1 MKKFPIFDVY
11 SQEAD
16 RLLHAK
22 KSVKLIHSTGDIDA
36 SGDELEIPFREMLS
50 RRLPSKY
57 FVGHGHIVDQNL
69 NVSPQYDVIIADSN
83 ATPILYEGENGTQ
96 YFPYESVYVVGELKS
111 SFYKNSDQVKK
122 FASNVETLLTEFF
135 REDVPSN
142 YIGNGITLGRGFS
155 SSTTV
160 AKQNEIL
167 SFMVFGSKND
177 FTEENLKVQLQE
189 SDGAHPTLLC
199 FLDGSVVVKANI
211 HETARGM
218 NLGPLALGANV
229 AKSESLNVV
238 SIHFN
243 NELKS
248 ASSLTVLMLSL
259 FQHLNRTLLKE
270 PPFDSYVESI
280 LAESS
285 HNSKT
290 VKKFS

>member
-11 SQEAD
+11 GQEAE
-16 RLLHAK
+16 RLLSAK

-96 YFPYESVYVVGELKS
+96 YFPYESVYAVGELKA
-111 SFYKNSDQVKK
+111 SFYKNSDQVTK
-122 FASNVETLLTEFF
+122 FTSNVETLLKVFF

-142 YIGNGITLGRGFS
+142 YIGHGITLGNGLSS
-155 SSTTV
+155 SSTAT
-160 AKQNEIL
+160 KQNEIL

-177 FTEENLKVQLQE
+177 FTEENLELQLQT
-189 SDGAHPTLLC
+189 SDGRHPTVLC
-199 FLDGSVVVKANI
+199 FLDGSVVVKAHI
-211 HETARGM
+211 HETPQGLS
-218 NLGPLALGANV
+218 LGPLSLGADV
-229 AKSESLNVV
+229 KKSEDLNIV

-259 FQHLNRTLLKE
+259 FQHLNKTLLKE
-270 PPFDSYVESI
+270 PPFNNYVNSI
-280 LAESS
+280 LAGSS

-290 VKKFS
+290 VKKFI